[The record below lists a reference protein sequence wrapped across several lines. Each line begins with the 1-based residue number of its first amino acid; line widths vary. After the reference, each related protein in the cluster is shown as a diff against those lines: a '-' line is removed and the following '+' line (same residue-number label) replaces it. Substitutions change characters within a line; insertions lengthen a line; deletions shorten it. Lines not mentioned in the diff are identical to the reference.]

1 MNKQAVLMAATKDRT
16 VYTVTELTRDLRAV
30 LETAFQSV
38 WVEGEVSNYIMSSSG
53 HAYFSL
59 KDDQSILKCVLFKNA
74 VSGKAS
80 FTIEDGMHLLCG
92 GRISV
97 YGQRGAYQL
106 YVDSLEP
113 RGKGALGLAFE
124 QLKKRLA
131 KEGLF
136 DEARKRPLPFLPV
149 HVGIVTS
156 PTGAAIRDILK
167 VIKRRFANT
176 EVTLRPVKVQ
186 GDTAKDEIALAIKE
200 LNEYNEQVFEDGSE
214 EHPIDVMIVGRG
226 GGSLEDLWSFNEEVV
241 ARAIFQSKIPVVSA
255 VGHEID
261 YTISD
266 FVADLRA
273 PTPSA
278 AAEIVVPR
286 RQDVEGRLGEMRE
299 RLLSAVRGH
308 VGELERSVTSLRE
321 SYVLKGPVNVFLQM
335 KQRVDDLLRAA
346 SASMAHTAD
355 IKFRE
360 LGTACGKLRVLS
372 PLAVLERGYSITF
385 KGGEVLKDTKDL
397 KKGDAVV
404 TKLAEGV
411 FTSRVEEVE
420 K

>member
-1 MNKQAVLMAATKDRT
+1 MGATKDRA
-16 VYTVTELTRDLRAV
+16 VYTVSELTKDLRTV
-30 LETAFQSV
+30 LENTFQSV
-38 WVEGEVSNYIMSSSG
+38 WVEGEVSNYIMSSAG

-59 KDDQSILKCVLFKNA
+59 KDDQSILKCVLFKNS

-80 FTIEDGMHLLCG
+80 FAIEDGMHLLCG

-106 YVDSLEP
+106 YVESLEP
-113 RGKGALGLAFE
+113 RGKGALGMAFE
-124 QLKKRLA
+124 QLKKKLA

-136 DEARKRPLPFLPV
+136 DEARKRPLPFLPA

-167 VIKRRFANT
+167 VMNRRFANV

-186 GDTAKDEIALAIKE
+186 GDTAKDEIAAAIKE
-200 LNEYNEQVFEDGSE
+200 LNEYNEKILKDASTEN
-214 EHPIDVMIVGRG
+214 PIDVMIVGRG

-266 FVADLRA
+266 LVADLRA

-278 AAEIVVPR
+278 AAEIVIPR
-286 RQDVEGRLGEMRE
+286 REDVEGRVSEMRV
-299 RLLSAVRGH
+299 RLHAAVKGR
-308 VGELERSVTSLRE
+308 VNELKRAVTALRE
-321 SYVLKGPVNVFLQM
+321 SYVLKGPVNVFLQLE
-335 KQRVDDLLRAA
+335 QRVDDLLRAA
-346 SASMAHTAD
+346 STSMAHTAD

-360 LGTACGKLRVLS
+360 LGTACGKLHVLS

-385 KGGEVLKDTKDL
+385 RSGEVLKDTKVL

-411 FTSRVEEVE
+411 FTSRVEEVD